1 MIFIRQ
7 GFTIRSRKAYE
18 CMIHMIA
25 EARPT
30 AGKSKLE
37 TALFIQPTQVPEVDP
52 AGLRSGRLQDS
63 P

>member
-18 CMIHMIA
+18 CMIRMIA
-25 EARPT
+25 EARRT

-37 TALFIQPTQVPEVDP
+37 TALLIQPK
-52 AGLRSGRLQDS
+52 L
-63 P
+63 